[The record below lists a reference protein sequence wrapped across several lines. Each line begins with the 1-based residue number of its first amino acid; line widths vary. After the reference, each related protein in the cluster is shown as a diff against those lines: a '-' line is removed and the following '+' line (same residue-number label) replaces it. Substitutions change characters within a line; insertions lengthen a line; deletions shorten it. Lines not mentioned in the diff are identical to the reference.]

1 MFAHAGGLPPPPA
14 PPQFLQGPP
23 PPLPQPG
30 ELGGITSLTGITATV
45 SSLGFPASCNF
56 VLGLLQRCVFVCV
69 WKFLPFIIY
78 TCNTPDS
85 SMHTRSYFNTSLAS
99 TDTPSQLTRDN
110 LQTLVDLF
118 VVFEPRAT
126 SIFPGGAPV
135 LPPFNEV
142 QLLLSIHGQLENQQ
156 SMELS
161 YCIFDAIFGSLKIST
176 VSKKYLRVFSSA
188 TLLYMS
194 CTLLLSQHTL

>member
-1 MFAHAGGLPPPPA
+1 MLR
-14 PPQFLQGPP
+14 
-23 PPLPQPG
+23 
-30 ELGGITSLTGITATV
+30 
-45 SSLGFPASCNF
+45 
-56 VLGLLQRCVFVCV
+56 LLQRCVCVCV
-69 WKFLPFIIY
+69 CVYACTNTLYQCSYFPPLEFIHVVQMY
-78 TCNTPDS
+78 TRFH
-85 SMHTRSYFNTSLAS
+85 MYTRSYFNTCLAS

-161 YCIFDAIFGSLKIST
+161 YCIFDAIFAAS
-176 VSKKYLRVFSSA
+176 RSA
-188 TLLYMS
+188 L
-194 CTLLLSQHTL
+194 